1 MKNKKN
7 KKIKISFNKNKVKW
21 KNDVGKNGGKI
32 LDSVHIEERDKE
44 DPIAES
50 RAICYPNLETC
61 DRTLHTK
68 LAQERYHYQKHYVH
82 ISRSCVMVLYKN
94 QPHTHTVRKVSAD
107 FAVFD

>member
-7 KKIKISFNKNKVKW
+7 KKIKISFKKNEVKW

-44 DPIAES
+44 DTIAES

-68 LAQERYHYQKHYVH
+68 LAQERYQKHYVH
-82 ISRSCVMVLYKN
+82 ISSSCVMVLFKN